1 MYRLRR
7 VFGSI
12 SLTRSEVGEEAFVK
26 TIKKWQEPIYAIGG
40 FGPGFLYQVVL
51 TYLLYFYRP
60 ALARIE
66 TGALIFAP
74 AAAFALGMLIAR
86 ILDGVVDLP
95 IAAWTDNMRSRWGR
109 RRPMMLIGLIP
120 AAICFIL
127 LWYPPFSG
135 ASLGP
140 DGHWGNAVYVA
151 VVSSLYFFFHTFIIV
166 PYLAA
171 LSEIVPDENSRVR
184 VASWQTLFNTGGY
197 VLTFVVAPM
206 LFSRFGVRG
215 TALLLLP
222 SIVTFIG
229 PLLVIKESPTNL
241 DSATSKVE
249 ERVSLWASMRMTL
262 TNKTFLIYMSS
273 VATFYF
279 GLQFFLGGIAFI
291 AADMM
296 GISDASLGLMN
307 AAAFAPVPIMLIVFN
322 LITRRKGAKY
332 AFRVALLV
340 FAVAML
346 LYPLG
351 WSKLNLP
358 VPPIVVGVIAGLIG
372 SFSIGAFF
380 TIPYAFPAHIA
391 AVEAE
396 QTHKNRAGMFFA
408 VQGLINQFVGS
419 LAGSALALLLSWQL
433 GAVVIGPIVAL
444 TMVLAFFLFGPYPL
458 GKPSAA
464 PAK

>member
-1 MYRLRR
+1 
-7 VFGSI
+7 
-12 SLTRSEVGEEAFVK
+12 VK

-51 TYLLYFYRP
+51 TYLLYYYRP
-60 ALARIE
+60 AQARIE
-66 TGALIFAP
+66 AGALVLAP
-74 AAAFALGMLIAR
+74 AAAYALGMLVAR

-95 IAAWTDNMRSRWGR
+95 IASWTDNMRSRWGR
-109 RRPMMLIGLIP
+109 RRPMMLLGLIP
-120 AAICFIL
+120 TVICFIL
-127 LWYPPFSG
+127 LWYPPLSG
-135 ASLGP
+135 TSIGP

-206 LFSRFGVRG
+206 LFNRFGIRG

-222 SIVTFIG
+222 SFVTFIG
-229 PLLVIKESPTNL
+229 PLLVIKESATNI

-249 ERVSLWASMRMTL
+249 ARVPLWDSMKMTL

-291 AADMM
+291 GADMM
-296 GISDASLGLMN
+296 RISDASLGLMN

-322 LITRRKGAKY
+322 LITRKKGAKF
-332 AFRVALLV
+332 AFRVSLLV

-351 WSKLNLP
+351 WYKLNLP
-358 VPPIVVGVIAGLIG
+358 VPP
-372 SFSIGAFF
+372 
-380 TIPYAFPAHIA
+380 
-391 AVEAE
+391 
-396 QTHKNRAGMFFA
+396 
-408 VQGLINQFVGS
+408 
-419 LAGSALALLLSWQL
+419 LSQL
-433 GAVVIGPIVAL
+433 H
-444 TMVLAFFLFGPYPL
+444 Y
-458 GKPSAA
+458 
-464 PAK
+464 

>member
-1 MYRLRR
+1 M
-7 VFGSI
+7 
-12 SLTRSEVGEEAFVK
+12 K
-26 TIKKWQEPIYAIGG
+26 PIKKWQEPIYAIGG

-66 TGALIFAP
+66 TGALVFAP

-95 IAAWTDNMRSRWGR
+95 IASWTDNMRSRWGR
-109 RRPMMLIGLIP
+109 RRPMMLIGLVP
-120 AAICFIL
+120 TVICFFL
-127 LWYPPFSG
+127 LWYPPFTG
-135 ASLGP
+135 TSLGP

-184 VASWQTLFNTGGY
+184 VASWQTFFNTGGY

-215 TALLLLP
+215 TAILLLP
-222 SIVTFIG
+222 SFVTFIG
-229 PLLVIKESPTNL
+229 PLLVLKESPTHV
-241 DSATSKVE
+241 DSATSKIE
-249 ERVSLWASMRMTL
+249 ERVSLWASLRMTL

-322 LITRRKGAKY
+322 VISRKKGAKY
-332 AFRVALLV
+332 AFRAALLV

-351 WSKLNLP
+351 WTQLNLP
-358 VPPIVVGVIAGLIG
+358 VPPIVVGIIAGLIG

-419 LAGSALALLLSWQL
+419 LAGSVLALLLTWRL
-433 GAVVIGPIVAL
+433 GPVVIGPIVAL
-444 TMVLAFFLFGPYPL
+444 TMVLAFFFFGPYPL
-458 GKPSAA
+458 GKPS
-464 PAK
+464 PVTSK